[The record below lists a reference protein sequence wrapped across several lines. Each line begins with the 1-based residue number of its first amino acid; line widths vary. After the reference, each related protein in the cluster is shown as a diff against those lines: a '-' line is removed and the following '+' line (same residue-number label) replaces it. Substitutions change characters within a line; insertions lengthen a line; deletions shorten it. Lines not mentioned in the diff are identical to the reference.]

1 VRPIPTVE
9 TLAAGFSS
17 GAAIEAGRGR
27 EAIDADAERLAA
39 LLNGDA
45 AARGLRLWT
54 NTKCLVTTRRFAAL
68 PTFARAAAESAARGW
83 PVHVRTSGG
92 TTVVHRPGMLNV
104 SAFDAWIDDGRDVTK
119 AFERFC
125 GRLVAVLRSAGVDAD
140 VGWVPFS
147 HCDGR
152 FNLTV
157 AGRKIGGTA
166 SLVRRRRSMVAML
179 AHASIWIEGDVMV
192 DLEAVER
199 FERDIGCGVAYNRS
213 AHASICDAMA
223 EGRSVGHANG
233 QDARRYGDR
242 ARVSAA
248 DQAVRGAGACH
259 IAVNIDGHC
268 PD

>member
-1 VRPIPTVE
+1 MRAIPTVE
-9 TLAAGFSS
+9 TLAAALSS
-17 GAAIEAGRGR
+17 GTAIEAGQGR
-27 EAIDADAERLAA
+27 EAIDADADRLAD

-54 NTKCLVTTRRFAAL
+54 NIRCLVTTRRFAAL
-68 PTFARAAAESAARGW
+68 PTFAGAAAASAVRGW

-92 TTVVHRPGMLNV
+92 TTVAHRPGMLNV

-125 GRLVAVLRSAGVDAD
+125 DRLVAALRSVGVDAGM
-140 VGWVPFS
+140 GWVPFS

-166 SLVRRRRSMVAML
+166 SLVRRRGATVAML
-179 AHASIWIEGDVMV
+179 AHASIWVEGDVTS

-199 FERDIGCGVAYNRS
+199 FERDIGCGAEYTRC
-213 AHASICDAMA
+213 AHASICDVVFAS
-223 EGRSVGHANG
+223 EE
-233 QDARRYGDR
+233 Q
-242 ARVSAA
+242 
-248 DQAVRGAGACH
+248 
-259 IAVNIDGHC
+259 
-268 PD
+268 PPL